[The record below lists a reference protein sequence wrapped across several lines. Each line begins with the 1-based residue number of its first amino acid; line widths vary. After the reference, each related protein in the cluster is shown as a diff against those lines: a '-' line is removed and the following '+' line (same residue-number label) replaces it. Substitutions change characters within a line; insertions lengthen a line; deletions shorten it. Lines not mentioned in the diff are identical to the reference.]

1 MMQVMGVPVDTW
13 GTRSLQT
20 SKSITEILA

>member
-1 MMQVMGVPVDTW
+1 MQVMGVPIDTW

-20 SKSITEILA
+20 SKTITEILV

>member
-1 MMQVMGVPVDTW
+1 MGVPIDTW

>member
-1 MMQVMGVPVDTW
+1 VMGVPVDTW